1 MNGRDNGQVPPK
13 RGFMEKMHPMSWGV
27 GMGLEGLKA
36 FRPIR
41 SRPATSPRGHEKMNA
56 NQGTHTVQLAQLETY
71 LAPRDEEISLLLMQN
86 HFLHSLHHLQNQNQL
101 WSEGVPQNQAHI
113 AGQPLAPGTD
123 NRQCPKIRGTTSWS
137 ILRAYRPSQP
147 RSPGL
152 TSNSLVLSWEEICAY
167 VDPSMRLNI
176 LLVPHITPFT
186 LVPQLTFVFG
196 SINLCNMHV
205 FYSCPT
211 RGVRPHSIVFFLIQ
225 LSVIQIFELK
235 GQSYCRLHRST
246 PFSMTISSYISSPL
260 CFLHWPPLNI

>member
-113 AGQPLAPGTD
+113 AGQPLAPG
-123 NRQCPKIRGTTSWS
+123 PTTVNV
-137 ILRAYRPSQP
+137 Q
-147 RSPGL
+147 RSEEPHPGVSSEPTTQVNPGL
-152 TSNSLVLSWEEICAY
+152 PVLPAILSSSHGKKYARM
-167 VDPSMRLNI
+167 STRL
-176 LLVPHITPFT
+176 
-186 LVPQLTFVFG
+186 
-196 SINLCNMHV
+196 
-205 FYSCPT
+205 
-211 RGVRPHSIVFFLIQ
+211 
-225 LSVIQIFELK
+225 
-235 GQSYCRLHRST
+235 
-246 PFSMTISSYISSPL
+246 
-260 CFLHWPPLNI
+260 